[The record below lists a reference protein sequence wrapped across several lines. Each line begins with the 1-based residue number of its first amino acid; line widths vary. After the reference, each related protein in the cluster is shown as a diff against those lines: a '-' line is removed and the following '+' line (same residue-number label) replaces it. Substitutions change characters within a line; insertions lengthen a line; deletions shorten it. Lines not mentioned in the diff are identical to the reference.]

1 MENYARS
8 EICFKQKMFGFRTF
22 YLLGQENGFFLNEML
37 EFSCYIGSVVH
48 KTLMSG
54 LEESILLFFFGV
66 CFSMVIKTG
75 KLYRPQKQ
83 TKKCILLLKSAIYR
97 KLTSKIAHV
106 VPDVQQQYI
115 GIIFNIFHEN
125 LCNFYTA
132 VIES

>member
-1 MENYARS
+1 
-8 EICFKQKMFGFRTF
+8 
-22 YLLGQENGFFLNEML
+22 
-37 EFSCYIGSVVH
+37 
-48 KTLMSG
+48 MSG

-66 CFSMVIKTG
+66 CFSMVIKTD

-125 LCNFYTA
+125 
-132 VIES
+132 